1 MSIATPTR
9 SFEQIKQQVGPI
21 TGIPTGAWWVGTDKT
36 LAMRDKYFEKLD
48 AWREKTKALAVEHD
62 CNPEKNWVNNSWG
75 TLWLTGFTPNDLNNP
90 HKALREKT
98 NHPSQEIFVPNRR
111 TKPGKELH
119 NQLEAINNSPAAPST
134 RQTFTGYSGQIMKP
148 MGDGRMW
155 RTAPSVTTHRDTYPF
170 ITIGENP
177 DDNPFAEDITINP
190 ELWERIPTSWL
201 MRIIEE
207 SENNDH

>member
-1 MSIATPTR
+1 MAIATPTR

-62 CNPEKNWVNNSWG
+62 CNPEKNWVNGHGG
-75 TLWLTGFTPNDLNNP
+75 TTWLVGFTPNDLNNP
-90 HKALREKT
+90 HKALREKI
-98 NHPSQEIFVPNRR
+98 NHPSDEIFVPNRR

-119 NQLEAINNSPAAPST
+119 NRTEALNNSYSTPST
-134 RQTFTGYSGQIMKP
+134 RQAFTGYRGQIMKP
-148 MGDGRMW
+148 MNGSFW
-155 RTAPSVTTHRDTYPF
+155 RASFEVTTHRDTYPILS
-170 ITIGENP
+170 ITETP